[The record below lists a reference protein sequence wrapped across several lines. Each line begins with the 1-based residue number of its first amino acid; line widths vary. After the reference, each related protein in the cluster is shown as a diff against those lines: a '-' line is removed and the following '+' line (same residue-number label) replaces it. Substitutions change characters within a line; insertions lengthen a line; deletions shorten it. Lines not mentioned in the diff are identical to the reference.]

1 MTSKLHNSHAGSG
14 SGSDSDHEN
23 DHDHD
28 HENENEKSNAWQP
41 DADRIEECQHMSNRE
56 RNSDNSQSTKTEL
69 KLAFNLAFNHFDITI
84 AQHITISAITGIYGD
99 SGSGKSTLLRVIA
112 GLEQRAKG
120 QVSLNDVEL
129 QNSAN
134 RCFIKP
140 EKRQIG
146 LVFQDSR
153 LFPHL
158 TVYENLAYG
167 ANRQKNRKLTIEKV
181 LNLTQLSQFQHQNVT
196 QLSGGE
202 KQRVSIARAL
212 LAEPKL
218 LLLDEPFSAL
228 DKTTKAQMLT
238 ILKSIQQQL
247 QLPMLYVSHSLSE
260 LQYIAD
266 QLVVVSAGKITQVA
280 PIHQAINTLNSR
292 GEANPKT
299 SLSLTIAE
307 HLPDYGL
314 TRLALASAQEAD
326 HSIYLP
332 LLEHTENQRLIG
344 QQLPC
349 MIYARD
355 ISISTTKPEH
365 SSIVNHL
372 PVIISA
378 IKYSKTNALVTLN
391 AGQQQFYAQISLW
404 SAKRMAL
411 TIQTTVFIQFKAN
424 AVHSYHYTEPKIH
437 A

>member
-1 MTSKLHNSHAGSG
+1 MSNI
-14 SGSDSDHEN
+14 D
-23 DHDHD
+23 
-28 HENENEKSNAWQP
+28 KSNNLNDISDEQLTVEQP
-41 DADRIEECQHMSNRE
+41 KNAPP
-56 RNSDNSQSTKTEL
+56 STL
-69 KLAFNLAFNHFDITI
+69 ALAFKLAFTHLEITI
-84 AQHITISAITGIYGD
+84 EQNISISAITGIYGN

-120 QVSLNDVEL
+120 QVLLNGAVL
-129 QNSAN
+129 QNSN
-134 RCFIKP
+134 NKSFIKA

-158 TVYENLAYG
+158 SVYQNLAYG
-167 ANRQKNRKLTIEKV
+167 AKRQSNRQLSIEKV
-181 LNLTQLSQFQHQNVT
+181 LELTQLKQLQHQNVT
-196 QLSGGE
+196 LLSGGE

-228 DKTTKAQMLT
+228 DKSTKSQMLT
-238 ILKSIQQQL
+238 ILKAIQQQL

-266 QLVVVSAGKITQVA
+266 QLVVVSAGKISQVA
-280 PIHQAINTLNSR
+280 PIHQAIHQLNSHS
-292 GEANPKT
+292 ETNPKT
-299 SLSLTIAE
+299 SLLLTIAE

-314 TRLALASAQEAD
+314 TRLLLPASQNT
-326 HSIYLP
+326 SKNTSKNYNIYLP
-332 LLEHTENQRLIG
+332 ILEQGHSQRLIG

-349 MIYARD
+349 IIYARD
-355 ISISTTKPEH
+355 ISISKTKPEH

-372 PVIISA
+372 PATISA
-378 IKYSKTNALVTLN
+378 IQQGKTNALVTLN
-391 AGQQQFYAQISLW
+391 TSEQPFYAQISLW

-411 TIQTTVFIQFKAN
+411 TTQSRVYIQFKAN
-424 AVHSYHYTEPKIH
+424 AVHSYHYTEPTPY

>member
-1 MTSKLHNSHAGSG
+1 
-14 SGSDSDHEN
+14 
-23 DHDHD
+23 
-28 HENENEKSNAWQP
+28 
-41 DADRIEECQHMSNRE
+41 MS
-56 RNSDNSQSTKTEL
+56 SSIDNSNNSSAINDEQLAVEQPKSALPSTL
-69 KLAFNLAFNHFDITI
+69 DLAFKLAFSHLEISIKQNIS
-84 AQHITISAITGIYGD
+84 ISAITGIYGD
-99 SGSGKSTLLRVIA
+99 SGSGKSSLLRVIA

-120 QVSLNDVEL
+120 QISLNGTVL
-129 QNSAN
+129 QDSDNKG
-134 RCFIKP
+134 FIKA

-158 TVYENLAYG
+158 SVYQNLAYG
-167 ANRQKNRKLTIEKV
+167 AKRQINRQLTIEKV
-181 LNLTQLSQFQHQNVT
+181 LALTQLNQLQHQNVT
-196 QLSGGE
+196 LLSGGE

-228 DKTTKAQMLT
+228 DKSTKSQMLT
-238 ILKSIQQQL
+238 ILKAIQQQL

-280 PIHQAINTLNSR
+280 QIHQAIHQLNSR
-292 GEANPKT
+292 GETSPKT

-314 TRLALASAQEAD
+314 TRLTLPATRSTSKN
-326 HSIYLP
+326 HNIYLP
-332 LLEHTENQRLIG
+332 ILEQSNSQRLIS

-349 MIYARD
+349 IIYARD
-355 ISISTTKPEH
+355 ISISKTKPEH

-372 PVIISA
+372 PATISVIQ
-378 IKYSKTNALVTLN
+378 YRKTNALVTLKTSE
-391 AGQQQFYAQISLW
+391 QEFYAQISLW

-411 TIQTTVFIQFKAN
+411 TTHSKVYIQFKAN
-424 AVHSYHYTEPKIH
+424 AVHSYYFTEPT
-437 A
+437 ANA

>member
-1 MTSKLHNSHAGSG
+1 
-14 SGSDSDHEN
+14 
-23 DHDHD
+23 
-28 HENENEKSNAWQP
+28 
-41 DADRIEECQHMSNRE
+41 MS
-56 RNSDNSQSTKTEL
+56 SSIDNSSTISDEQLAVKQPKNAAPSTL
-69 KLAFNLAFNHFDITI
+69 ALAFKLAFSHLEISIKQNIS
-84 AQHITISAITGIYGD
+84 ISAITGIYGD

-120 QVSLNDVEL
+120 QISFNGTVL
-129 QNSAN
+129 QHSDNKG
-134 RCFIKP
+134 FIKA

-158 TVYENLAYG
+158 SVYQNLAYG
-167 ANRQKNRKLTIEKV
+167 AKRQINRQLTIEKV
-181 LNLTQLSQFQHQNVT
+181 LALTQLNQLQHQNVT
-196 QLSGGE
+196 LLSGGE

-228 DKTTKAQMLT
+228 DKNTKSQMLT
-238 ILKSIQQQL
+238 ILKAIQQQL

-280 PIHQAINTLNSR
+280 PIHQAIHQLNSR
-292 GEANPKT
+292 GETSPKT

-314 TRLALASAQEAD
+314 TRLTLPATKSTSQN
-326 HSIYLP
+326 HNIYLP
-332 LLEHTENQRLIG
+332 ILEQSSSQRLIG

-349 MIYARD
+349 IIYARD
-355 ISISTTKPEH
+355 ISISKTKPEH

-372 PVIISA
+372 PASISVIQ
-378 IKYSKTNALVTLN
+378 YNKTNALVTLKTSE
-391 AGQQQFYAQISLW
+391 QPFYAQISLW

-411 TIQTTVFIQFKAN
+411 TTQSKVYIQFKAN
-424 AVHSYHYTEPKIH
+424 AVHSYYFTEPT
-437 A
+437 ANA

>member
-1 MTSKLHNSHAGSG
+1 
-14 SGSDSDHEN
+14 
-23 DHDHD
+23 
-28 HENENEKSNAWQP
+28 
-41 DADRIEECQHMSNRE
+41 MS
-56 RNSDNSQSTKTEL
+56 SSIDNSNNSNNLNAISDEQLAVEQPKSAAPSTL
-69 KLAFNLAFNHFDITI
+69 VLAFKLAFSHLEISIEQNIS
-84 AQHITISAITGIYGD
+84 ISAITGIYGD

-120 QVSLNDVEL
+120 QISLNDTVL
-129 QNSAN
+129 QDSDNKG
-134 RCFIKP
+134 FIKA

-158 TVYENLAYG
+158 SVYQNLAYG
-167 ANRQKNRKLTIEKV
+167 AKRQTNRQLTIEKV
-181 LNLTQLSQFQHQNVT
+181 LALTQLNQLQHQNVT
-196 QLSGGE
+196 LLSGGQ

-228 DKTTKAQMLT
+228 DKSTKSQMLT
-238 ILKSIQQQL
+238 ILKAIQQQL

-280 PIHQAINTLNSR
+280 PIHQAIHQLNSR
-292 GEANPKT
+292 GETSPKT

-314 TRLALASAQEAD
+314 TRLTLSVTKGTSKN
-326 HSIYLP
+326 HNIYLSI
-332 LLEHTENQRLIG
+332 LEHSNSQRLIG

-349 MIYARD
+349 IIYARD
-355 ISISTTKPEH
+355 ISISKTKPEH

-372 PVIISA
+372 PASISA
-378 IKYSKTNALVTLN
+378 IQYNKNNALVTLKTN
-391 AGQQQFYAQISLW
+391 EQEFYAQISLW
-404 SAKRMAL
+404 SATRMAL
-411 TIQTTVFIQFKAN
+411 TTQSKVYIQFKAN
-424 AVHSYHYTEPKIH
+424 AVHSYYFTEPT
-437 A
+437 ANA

>member
-1 MTSKLHNSHAGSG
+1 MTTKFNNNNA
-14 SGSDSDHEN
+14 
-23 DHDHD
+23 D
-28 HENENEKSNAWQP
+28 HENEKNNALQSNTDSIEKRQNMNDSESNS
-41 DADRIEECQHMSNRE
+41 EC
-56 RNSDNSQSTKTEL
+56 NSDKNQPAKTEL
-69 KLAFNLAFNHFDITI
+69 KLDFSLAFNHFDINI
-84 AQHITISAITGIYGD
+84 AQNIIISAITGIYGD

-120 QVSLNDVEL
+120 RVSLNGLEL

-158 TVYENLAYG
+158 SVYENLAYG
-167 ANRQKNRKLTIEKV
+167 ANRQKNRKLTIETV
-181 LNLTQLSQFQHQNVT
+181 LSLTQLNQLQHQNVT

-238 ILKSIQQQL
+238 ILKSIQRQL

-266 QLVVVSAGKITQVA
+266 QLVVVSAGKITQAA
-280 PIHQAINTLNSR
+280 PIHQAIHDLNNR

-314 TRLALASAQEAD
+314 TRLALPTGQD
-326 HSIYLP
+326 TNHSIYLP
-332 LLEHTENQRLIG
+332 LLEQAENQRLIG

-355 ISISTTKPEH
+355 ISISMTQPEH

-378 IKYSKTNALVTLN
+378 IKYSKTNALVTLET
-391 AGQQQFYAQISLW
+391 GQQQFYAQISLW

-411 TIQTTVFIQFKAN
+411 TTQASVFIQFKAN
-424 AVHSYHYTEPKIH
+424 AVHSYHYMEPNIN

>member
-1 MTSKLHNSHAGSG
+1 MKLTAANHSSEQSPLSAKPHSTQ
-14 SGSDSDHEN
+14 
-23 DHDHD
+23 
-28 HENENEKSNAWQP
+28 SNHKAVL
-41 DADRIEECQHMSNRE
+41 A
-56 RNSDNSQSTKTEL
+56 KLEL
-69 KLAFNLAFNHFDITI
+69 DFTLAFDNFAIEVKQSLD
-84 AQHITISAITGIYGD
+84 ISAITGIYGD

-112 GLEQRAKG
+112 GLEQRATG
-120 QVSLNDVEL
+120 QVSLNGIPL

-134 RCFIKP
+134 NAFIKA
-140 EKRQIG
+140 EKRQVG

-158 TVYENLAYG
+158 SVYENLAYG
-167 ANRQKNRKLTIEKV
+167 AKRQKNRKLSIEKV
-181 LNLTQLSQFQHQNVT
+181 LSLTHLSKMQHQNVT
-196 QLSGGE
+196 ELSGGE

-228 DKTTKAQMLT
+228 DKSTKAQMLT
-238 ILKSIQQQL
+238 ILKAIQQQL

-266 QLVVVSAGKITQVA
+266 QLVTVNAGKISQSA
-280 PIHQAINTLNSR
+280 AIHQAIHRLNSR
-292 GEANPKT
+292 GETSART
-299 SLSLTIAE
+299 SLSLTVAE
-307 HLPDYGL
+307 HLPAYGL
-314 TRLALASAQEAD
+314 TRLALPSAQNPKQC
-326 HSIYLP
+326 IYLP
-332 LLEHTENQRLIG
+332 ILEQQNSQRLIG

-349 MIYARD
+349 IIYARD

-372 PVIISA
+372 SA
-378 IKYSKTNALVTLN
+378 TITAIQYSNTNALVTLK
-391 AGQQQFYAQISLW
+391 AAEQEFYAQISLW

-411 TIQTTVFIQFKAN
+411 ATQANVYLQFKAN
-424 AVHSYHYTEPKIH
+424 AVHSYHYTEPSIN

>member
-1 MTSKLHNSHAGSG
+1 MSDMPDVNNSNQQPYIKDIIDKKSLAEKP
-14 SGSDSDHEN
+14 DSTIP
-23 DHDHD
+23 
-28 HENENEKSNAWQP
+28 S
-41 DADRIEECQHMSNRE
+41 
-56 RNSDNSQSTKTEL
+56 EL
-69 KLAFNLAFNHFDITI
+69 SLAFTLAFNSFAVSIEQTMS
-84 AQHITISAITGIYGD
+84 ISTITGIYGD

-112 GLEQRAKG
+112 GLEHRANG
-120 QVSLNDVEL
+120 QLSLNGTAL
-129 QNSAN
+129 QNSDN
-134 RCFIKP
+134 KCFIKA

-167 ANRQKNRKLTIEKV
+167 AKRQKNRQLTIDKV
-181 LNLTQLSQFQHQNVT
+181 LTLTQLNKLQHQNVT

-228 DKTTKAQMLT
+228 DKTTKSQMLT
-238 ILKSIQQQL
+238 ILKAIQQQL
-247 QLPMLYVSHSLSE
+247 KLPMLYVSHSLSE

-266 QLVVVSAGKITQVA
+266 QLVIVSAGKMSQSA
-280 PIHQAINTLNSR
+280 PIHQAIHELNSR
-292 GEANPKT
+292 GATSPKT
-299 SLSLTIAE
+299 SLSLTITE

-314 TRLALASAQEAD
+314 TRLSLPKIQRSNQISN
-326 HSIYLP
+326 HSIYSP
-332 LLEHTENQRLIG
+332 ILEQTSKPRLIG
-344 QQLPC
+344 QQLPFI
-349 MIYARD
+349 IYARD

-372 PVIISA
+372 SA
-378 IKYSKTNALVTLN
+378 TITAIDYSNTNALVTLN
-391 AGQQQFYAQISLW
+391 ADGQKFYAQISLW

-411 TIQTTVFIQFKAN
+411 TTQATVFIQFKAN
-424 AVHSYHYTEPKIH
+424 AVHSYHYTEPTHH

>member
-1 MTSKLHNSHAGSG
+1 MSRIDNSHNSSNI
-14 SGSDSDHEN
+14 SVSDKQLAVE
-23 DHDHD
+23 
-28 HENENEKSNAWQP
+28 QP
-41 DADRIEECQHMSNRE
+41 ESAAP
-56 RNSDNSQSTKTEL
+56 STL
-69 KLAFNLAFNHFDITI
+69 ALAFKLTFSHLEINIKQNIS
-84 AQHITISAITGIYGD
+84 ISAITGIYGD
-99 SGSGKSTLLRVIA
+99 SGSGKSSLLRVIA
-112 GLEQRAKG
+112 GLEPRAKG
-120 QVSLNDVEL
+120 QISLNDTVL
-129 QNSAN
+129 QDSDNKG
-134 RCFIKP
+134 FIKA

-158 TVYENLAYG
+158 SVYQNLAYG
-167 ANRQKNRKLTIEKV
+167 AKRQTNRQLTIEKV
-181 LNLTQLSQFQHQNVT
+181 LALTQLNQLQHQNVT
-196 QLSGGE
+196 LLSGGE

-228 DKTTKAQMLT
+228 DKSTKAQMLT
-238 ILKSIQQQL
+238 ILKAIQQQL

-280 PIHQAINTLNSR
+280 PIHQAIHQLNSR
-292 GEANPKT
+292 GETSPKT

-314 TRLALASAQEAD
+314 TRLTLPTTKSTSKN
-326 HSIYLP
+326 HNIYLP
-332 LLEHTENQRLIG
+332 ILEQSNSQRLIS

-349 MIYARD
+349 IIYARD
-355 ISISTTKPEH
+355 ISISKTKPEH

-372 PVIISA
+372 PASINVIQ
-378 IKYSKTNALVTLN
+378 YNKTNALVTLKTN
-391 AGQQQFYAQISLW
+391 EQEFYAQISLW

-411 TIQTTVFIQFKAN
+411 TTHSKVYIQFKAN
-424 AVHSYHYTEPKIH
+424 AVHSYYFTEPT
-437 A
+437 ANA

>member
-1 MTSKLHNSHAGSG
+1 MTKSKNSGQKNPINANQQATGNTQ
-14 SGSDSDHEN
+14 GSDLTL
-23 DHDHD
+23 
-28 HENENEKSNAWQP
+28 AF
-41 DADRIEECQHMSNRE
+41 
-56 RNSDNSQSTKTEL
+56 
-69 KLAFNLAFNHFDITI
+69 KLAFSHFEI
-84 AQHITISAITGIYGD
+84 AIDQTMSISAITGIYGD

-112 GLEQRAKG
+112 GLEHRAKG
-120 QVSLNDVEL
+120 HLSLNGTVL
-129 QNSAN
+129 QQSDNTG
-134 RCFIKP
+134 FIRP

-167 ANRQKNRKLTIEKV
+167 AKRQKNRQLSIEKV
-181 LNLTQLSQFQHQNVT
+181 LTLTQLSQLQHHNVT

-228 DKTTKAQMLT
+228 DKTTKAQMLS
-238 ILKSIQQQL
+238 ILKAIQQQL

-266 QLVVVSAGKITQVA
+266 QLIVVSAGQISQAA
-280 PIHQAINTLNSR
+280 PIHQAIHDLNSG
-292 GEANPKT
+292 GETSPKT

-307 HLPDYGL
+307 HLPAYGL
-314 TRLALASAQEAD
+314 TRLSLPRAQNRN

-332 LLEHTENQRLIG
+332 ILETTNIQRLIG

-349 MIYARD
+349 IIYARD
-355 ISISTTKPEH
+355 ISISKTKPEQ

-372 PVIISA
+372 SA
-378 IKYSKTNALVTLN
+378 IIITIQYNKTNALVALETD
-391 AGQQQFYAQISLW
+391 QQKFYAQISLW

-411 TIQTTVFIQFKAN
+411 ATQEMVYIQFKAN
-424 AVHSYHYTEPKIH
+424 AVHSYHYTEPTTDV
-437 A
+437 

>member
-1 MTSKLHNSHAGSG
+1 MNHSSMLSSSPVH
-14 SGSDSDHEN
+14 
-23 DHDHD
+23 
-28 HENENEKSNAWQP
+28 KSAATTLAL
-41 DADRIEECQHMSNRE
+41 DF
-56 RNSDNSQSTKTEL
+56 T
-69 KLAFNLAFNHFDITI
+69 LAFSQFETAIEQN
-84 AQHITISAITGIYGD
+84 ISIDNITGIYGD

-112 GLEQRAKG
+112 GLEKQAKG
-120 QVSLNDVEL
+120 QVSLNEVTL
-129 QNSAN
+129 QRSDKNYFVNA
-134 RCFIKP
+134 
-140 EKRQIG
+140 EKRHIG

-158 TVYENLAYG
+158 SVYENLAYG
-167 ANRQKNRKLTIEKV
+167 AKRRKNPKLTIEDV
-181 LNLTQLSQFQHQNVT
+181 LTLTQLTSLQHQNVT

-228 DKTTKAQMLT
+228 DKTTKSQMLT
-238 ILKSIQQQL
+238 FLKTIQQQL

-260 LQYIAD
+260 LQYIAE
-266 QLVVVSAGKITQVA
+266 QLVVVSAGKISHVA
-280 PIHQAINTLNSR
+280 PIHQAIHYLNSR
-292 GEANPKT
+292 GETSVKT

-307 HLPDYGL
+307 HLPEYGL
-314 TRLALASAQEAD
+314 TRLKFPGLLNTEQ
-326 HSIYLP
+326 SIYLP
-332 LLEHTENQRLIG
+332 LLTLNYQRSDEQKLIG

-355 ISISTTKPEH
+355 ISLCLNEPEH

-372 PVIISA
+372 PATITA
-378 IKYSKTNALVTLN
+378 IDYNNTNALITLKC
-391 AGQQQFYAQISLW
+391 AEQVFYAQISLW

-411 TIQTTVFIQFKAN
+411 VVNANIYLQFKAN
-424 AVHSYHYTEPKIH
+424 AVHSYHYTGSTTH

>member
-1 MTSKLHNSHAGSG
+1 MSDMPDVNNSNQQPYIKAIADKKSLA
-14 SGSDSDHEN
+14 EN
-23 DHDHD
+23 PEHII
-28 HENENEKSNAWQP
+28 S
-41 DADRIEECQHMSNRE
+41 S
-56 RNSDNSQSTKTEL
+56 EL
-69 KLAFNLAFNHFDITI
+69 SLAFTLAFNSFAVSIE
-84 AQHITISAITGIYGD
+84 QTISISGITGIYGD

-112 GLEQRAKG
+112 GLEHRANG
-120 QVSLNDVEL
+120 QLSLNGVAL
-129 QNSAN
+129 QNSDN
-134 RCFIKP
+134 KCFIKA

-167 ANRQKNRKLTIEKV
+167 AKRQKNRQLTIDKV
-181 LNLTQLSQFQHQNVT
+181 LTLTQLTKLQHQNVT

-228 DKTTKAQMLT
+228 DKTTKSQMLT
-238 ILKSIQQQL
+238 ILKAIQQQL
-247 QLPMLYVSHSLSE
+247 KLPMLYVSHSLSE

-266 QLVVVSAGKITQVA
+266 QLVIVSAGKMSQSA
-280 PIHQAINTLNSR
+280 PIHQAIHDLNSR
-292 GEANPKT
+292 GETSPKT

-314 TRLALASAQEAD
+314 TRLSLPTLQSGNQSSN
-326 HSIYLP
+326 HSIYSP
-332 LLEHTENQRLIG
+332 ILEQTSNPRLIG
-344 QQLPC
+344 QQLPFI
-349 MIYARD
+349 IYARD

-372 PVIISA
+372 SATISA
-378 IKYSKTNALVTLN
+378 IDYSNTNALITLN
-391 AGQQQFYAQISLW
+391 AGEQKFYAQISLW

-411 TIQTTVFIQFKAN
+411 TTQATVFIQFKAN
-424 AVHSYHYTEPKIH
+424 AVHSYHYTEPTHH

>member
-1 MTSKLHNSHAGSG
+1 MSDMPDVNNSNQQPYIKTIADKKSLA
-14 SGSDSDHEN
+14 
-23 DHDHD
+23 
-28 HENENEKSNAWQP
+28 EKPS
-41 DADRIEECQHMSNRE
+41 
-56 RNSDNSQSTKTEL
+56 STIPSEL
-69 KLAFNLAFNHFDITI
+69 SLAFTLAFNSFSVSIEQTI
-84 AQHITISAITGIYGD
+84 SISAITGIYGD

-112 GLEQRAKG
+112 GLEHRANG
-120 QVSLNDVEL
+120 QLSLNGTAL
-129 QNSAN
+129 QNSDN
-134 RCFIKP
+134 KCFIKA

-167 ANRQKNRKLTIEKV
+167 AKRQKNRQLTIDKV
-181 LNLTQLSQFQHQNVT
+181 LTLTQLNKLQHQNVT

-228 DKTTKAQMLT
+228 DKTTKSQMLT
-238 ILKSIQQQL
+238 ILKAIQQQL
-247 QLPMLYVSHSLSE
+247 KLPMLYVSHSLSE

-266 QLVVVSAGKITQVA
+266 QLVIVSAGKMSQSA
-280 PIHQAINTLNSR
+280 PIHQAIHELNSR
-292 GEANPKT
+292 GETSPKT
-299 SLSLTIAE
+299 SLSLTIVE

-314 TRLALASAQEAD
+314 TRLSLPTIQSSNQSSNHSSN
-326 HSIYLP
+326 HSIYSP
-332 LLEHTENQRLIG
+332 ILEQTSNPRLIG
-344 QQLPC
+344 QQLPFI
-349 MIYARD
+349 IYARD

-372 PVIISA
+372 PATITA
-378 IKYSKTNALVTLN
+378 IDYSNTNALVTLN
-391 AGQQQFYAQISLW
+391 TDGQKFYAQISLW
-404 SAKRMAL
+404 STKRMAL
-411 TIQTTVFIQFKAN
+411 TTQATVFIQFKAN
-424 AVHSYHYTEPKIH
+424 AVHSYHYTEPTHH

>member
-1 MTSKLHNSHAGSG
+1 
-14 SGSDSDHEN
+14 
-23 DHDHD
+23 
-28 HENENEKSNAWQP
+28 
-41 DADRIEECQHMSNRE
+41 MS
-56 RNSDNSQSTKTEL
+56 SIDNSNNSSAISDEQLAVEQPKSAAPSIL
-69 KLAFNLAFNHFDITI
+69 ALAFKLAFSHLEISIKQNIS
-84 AQHITISAITGIYGD
+84 ISAITGIYGD
-99 SGSGKSTLLRVIA
+99 SGSGKSSLLRVIA

-120 QVSLNDVEL
+120 QISLNGTVL
-129 QNSAN
+129 QDSDNKN
-134 RCFIKP
+134 FIKA

-158 TVYENLAYG
+158 SVYQNLAYG
-167 ANRQKNRKLTIEKV
+167 AKRQTNRQLTIEKV
-181 LNLTQLSQFQHQNVT
+181 LELTQLNQLRHQNVT
-196 QLSGGE
+196 LLSGGE

-228 DKTTKAQMLT
+228 DKSTKAQMLT
-238 ILKSIQQQL
+238 ILKAIQQQL

-266 QLVVVSAGKITQVA
+266 QLVVVYAGKITQVA
-280 PIHQAINTLNSR
+280 PIHQAIHQLNSR
-292 GEANPKT
+292 GETSPKT

-314 TRLALASAQEAD
+314 TRLTLPATKSTSKY
-326 HSIYLP
+326 HNIYLP
-332 LLEHTENQRLIG
+332 ILEQNNSQRLIS

-349 MIYARD
+349 IIYARD
-355 ISISTTKPEH
+355 ISISNTTPEH
-365 SSIVNHL
+365 SSIVNYL
-372 PVIISA
+372 PASISE

-391 AGQQQFYAQISLW
+391 TNEQPFYAQISLW

-411 TIQTTVFIQFKAN
+411 TTQSRVYIQFKAN
-424 AVHSYHYTEPKIH
+424 AVHSYYFTEPT
-437 A
+437 ANA